1 MRSFLTKNLA
11 SSYFKKMG
19 LMMKNFKFAKNS
31 FFRESGGHEKPIYTM
46 HTMCIHVV
54 INAAELEVSDI

>member
-1 MRSFLTKNLA
+1 ME
-11 SSYFKKMG
+11 